1 MYSKENVTESSCI
14 VNEMSLIMYVECC
27 FVMGNICYSTSYNL
41 ANLAKAKVF
50 QHGINMYIFV
60 SKMAV
65 MTSFSVFL

>member
-41 ANLAKAKVF
+41 PLS
-50 QHGINMYIFV
+50 Q
-60 SKMAV
+60 
-65 MTSFSVFL
+65 FSQPGQG